1 MSSPT
6 DMASPATAGSNLR
19 AQTQQI
25 SLYDPQKEVKQEE
38 KQEVKQETKNRKWYM
53 CRKVFTENEFEC
65 FCYHYRGCSRIIC
78 DPCAEEYGIEIKVF
92 DGINSEYEKKHED
105 E

>member
-1 MSSPT
+1 
-6 DMASPATAGSNLR
+6 
-19 AQTQQI
+19 
-25 SLYDPQKEVKQEE
+25 
-38 KQEVKQETKNRKWYM
+38 M